1 MIGLIII
8 IIVLFLLIL
17 ASYIDI
23 KTKEVPNLIS
33 YSIIAVS
40 LGLNLLQS
48 IITKQFSNTFYSFIG
63 FFVFF
68 SLGILLYYTKQWGG
82 GDAKLLMGIGAAFIL
97 FPKELYKFF
106 NPNLGNI
113 PFILTILLNIFIIG
127 SVYSILWCI
136 GLLIKNR
143 STKKILKITFKDILE
158 SKITNVWVI
167 LVSITLLIAIIN
179 KNFGV
184 LLFFTT
190 ILVSLTYLLIR
201 IIKVI
206 EKEYLIKQIPT
217 SKLTEGDW
225 LVKNVLLK
233 QKIVYQPSN
242 TGISKEDILK
252 LKKLKIKNVMI
263 KEGIPFVPA
272 ITLGVIISIVMGNLI
287 LIVA

>member
-1 MIGLIII
+1 MIGLIISI
-8 IIVLFLLIL
+8 TVLFLLIL

-68 SLGILLYYTKQWGG
+68 SLGLILYYTKQWGG

-106 NPNLGNI
+106 NPNIGNI

-158 SKITNVWVI
+158 SKITHVWVI
-167 LVSITLLIAIIN
+167 LVSITLIIAIIN

-190 ILVSLTYLLIR
+190 ILVSLTYLLIK

-206 EKEYLIKQIPT
+206 EKEYLIKQIPV

-233 QKIVYQPSN
+233 QKIIYRPSN

-252 LKKLKIKNVMI
+252 LKKLKIKNVTI

-272 ITLGVIISIVMGNLI
+272 ITLGVIVSMVIGNLI
-287 LIVA
+287 LIIT